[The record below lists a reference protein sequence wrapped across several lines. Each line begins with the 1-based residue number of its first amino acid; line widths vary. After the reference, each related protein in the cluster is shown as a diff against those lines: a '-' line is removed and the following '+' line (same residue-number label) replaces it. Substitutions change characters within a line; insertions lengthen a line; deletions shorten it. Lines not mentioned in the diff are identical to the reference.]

1 MEFSLNDII
10 KSLLNDR
17 SSLADPITPDGVE
30 DFSFIVDALLPI
42 TKEGRALRSD
52 AEYGVAQFY
61 GQFLS
66 ALLPTNPMNQDYE
79 KAIMSLILLLE
90 NVITTVCDRYGDT
103 SYEEILID
111 AANQDSLRAQSKEL
125 SAVPI
130 RINADESVSP
140 LFGLLHLFADARPI
154 TDKMRDGYV
163 IRRWLPFVT
172 PSEGEQTG
180 EQTVEATPDADP
192 PRKVNLSELGDLVAD
207 ANNGFDDYDA
217 FYFDNQDRYHDEDL

>member
-17 SSLADPITPDGVE
+17 SSLADPIVPDGVA
-30 DFSFIVDALLPI
+30 DLSFIADALLSI
-42 TKEGRALRSD
+42 TKHGRALQSD
-52 AEYGVAQFY
+52 AEYGVAHFY
-61 GQFLS
+61 GELLS
-66 ALLPTNPMNQDYE
+66 GLVPPNPTRQDLE
-79 KAIMSLILLLE
+79 KAIVSFLVLLD

-130 RINADESVSP
+130 RINPDGSVVP
-140 LFGLLHLFADARPI
+140 LFALVPLFAAVRPI
-154 TDKMRDGYV
+154 TVTMRDGYV
-163 IRRWLPFVT
+163 QRRWLPYVT
-172 PSEGEQTG
+172 LSEEEQEDKPAT
-180 EQTVEATPDADP
+180 QSPPEAKP
-192 PRKVNLSELGDLVAD
+192 PRKVNLSGLGDLVAD

-217 FYFDNQDRYHDEDL
+217 FYFDNQDRYHEE